1 MIKIFIV
8 YDNIEQ
14 LDLFKHSTFKNLT
27 PLVEYINMN
36 TKDGRKNGFKLK
48 GEWGA
53 KTNPFCIIFD
63 GDKAIKA
70 FYSENDWEDN
80 AIVQLINY
88 LKENYD

>member
-8 YDNIEQ
+8 YDNTEQ
-14 LDLFKHSTFKNLT
+14 LTLFKQSTFSKIN

-36 TKDGRKNGFKLK
+36 TKEGRKNGFKLK

-53 KTNPFCIIFD
+53 RANPFCIIFER
-63 GDKAIKA
+63 DKAIKA

-80 AIVQLINY
+80 AIIQLINY